1 MVTTFVYLTLIL
13 GNNFLLKKK
22 ITDLVFNTF
31 NNENGNKNNEW
42 NSWHKTHEL
51 DGLIHFNPCKI
62 YTSYE

>member
-1 MVTTFVYLTLIL
+1 MVTTFVYLALIL

-22 ITDLVFNTF
+22 ITDLVLNTLSMKMATKIT
-31 NNENGNKNNEW
+31 NETADIK
-42 NSWHKTHEL
+42 HEL